1 MIVRNDSLL
10 ADLRRV
16 YTDRHCPRTLP
27 AYTRQ
32 KMYVD
37 RRQCRLFTSSVPATR
52 VYFDVDELKIC

>member
-1 MIVRNDSLL
+1 MIVTNDTLP

-16 YTDRHCPRTLP
+16 YTDRHCSRTLP

-37 RRQCRLFTSSVPATR
+37 RRQCRLFTSSVLITG